1 MSNKFLMFNL
11 DDDKAK
17 SLGEVISNPTSKKI
31 VNFLAENEASESDI
45 AKALKIPANT
55 VNYNVKRLVDAGLI
69 EPTKKFFWSS
79 KGKKVLSYKVAN
91 KLIVISP
98 KTKSGSEI
106 YNKLK
111 GVIPSVIVAGLLSV
125 VVGWYYNIKFYSVSN
140 LDYAKDRVYETASS
154 KGNLVVEAV
163 PSVPQIP
170 INIPAVTPIEI
181 SLWFFVGALVALT
194 AYSIWNWK
202 RM

>member
-98 KTKSGSEI
+98 KKSSNV

-111 GVIPSVIVAGLLSV
+111 SIVPV
-125 VVGWYYNIKFYSVSN
+125 VLISGILTVFVSWYYKSIFMASQNLAADKEILKESYQSGVSGVM
-140 LDYAKDRVYETASS
+140 DAASS
-154 KGNLVVEAV
+154 EIFTNVPTVPEAWMWFGLGSLVT
-163 PSVPQIP
+163 I
-170 INIPAVTPIEI
+170 II
-181 SLWFFVGALVALT
+181 
-194 AYSIWNWK
+194 YSMWNWK
-202 RM
+202 RI

>member
-31 VNFLAENEASESDI
+31 VNLLAENEASESDI

-69 EPTKKFFWSS
+69 ESTKRFFWSS
-79 KGKKVLSYKVAN
+79 KGRKVLSYKVAN

-98 KTKSGSEI
+98 KRSSNV

-111 GVIPSVIVAGLLSV
+111 SIVPV
-125 VVGWYYNIKFYSVSN
+125 VLISGILTVFVSWYYKSVFLANRTLSYVDKTIVEENLKSGATAIMEAAPNTSDIITTVPTVPEAWVWFGLGSLVTVLIYSM
-140 LDYAKDRVYETASS
+140 
-154 KGNLVVEAV
+154 
-163 PSVPQIP
+163 
-170 INIPAVTPIEI
+170 
-181 SLWFFVGALVALT
+181 
-194 AYSIWNWK
+194 WNWK
-202 RM
+202 RI